1 MYSTSRFNMTYNF
14 ISFQLIISSCHLF
27 LLQQSL
33 SFLHFPNVNDMKLS
47 QAPDNIYF
55 FHNRKFILP
64 MYIII
69 KLGKDIFLL
78 QEKYIMS
85 GACGN
90 SKIATSFMINTQINN
105 EI

>member
-1 MYSTSRFNMTYNF
+1 
-14 ISFQLIISSCHLF
+14 
-27 LLQQSL
+27 
-33 SFLHFPNVNDMKLS
+33 
-47 QAPDNIYF
+47 
-55 FHNRKFILP
+55 